1 MKVGV
6 RSWPAPVKYV
16 KQINGFTIVETMV
29 VLTVTGALFVAI
41 AASLTGRQNAAE
53 FTHSIQSVQSQLQ
66 QVINQVPDGNFPDKN
81 VSCASGGSSLVFSGG
96 GNQGTNSECLFLG
109 KVIQFHVHNAGGLT
123 TEQYQVYTIAGL
135 NTQGTAASPFAA
147 AKPTV
152 VQVGSNIANYSTA
165 ISLEY
170 GLQVVW
176 MRSNNNLSCFALS
189 CSIGAVGF
197 LMEPGQAGNT
207 GTGYSSGAQQVDL
220 IPIRTT
226 GLNQDLSTT
235 VIKIQ
240 DSTTGSGGLQDVNL
254 LTVAPINPT
263 SGVQIC
269 FASGTTNQSG
279 LVTIGSTGRQL
290 AVKLN
295 VKSGNMLCQ

>member
-1 MKVGV
+1 MKIGV
-6 RSWPAPVKYV
+6 RSWSAPVKRV
-16 KQINGFTIVETMV
+16 GQASGFTIVETMV
-29 VLTVTGALFVAI
+29 VLAVTGALFVAI

-53 FTHSIQSVQSQLQ
+53 FTHAVQSVQSQLQ
-66 QVINQVPDGNFPDKN
+66 QIIDQVPAGNFPDQQIGC
-81 VSCASGGSSLVFSGG
+81 SSGGGSLVFSNG
-96 GNQGTNSECLFLG
+96 GNQGTNAECIFLG
-109 KVIQFHVHNAGGLT
+109 KVIQFHVHNAGGLS

-135 NTQGTAASPFAA
+135 NTQGTAVSPFAA
-147 AKPTV
+147 AKPSV
-152 VQVGSNIANYSTA
+152 EQVGGNYAAYSKA
-165 ISLEY
+165 VNLEY

-176 MRSNNNLSCFALS
+176 MRSNNNSGCVALA

-226 GLNQDLSTT
+226 GLNQDLSTAVT
-235 VIKIQ
+235 KIQ
-240 DSTTGSGGLQDVNL
+240 DYTLGSGGLQDPSL

-263 SGVQIC
+263 NGVQIC

-290 AVKLN
+290 TVKLN
-295 VKSGNMLCQ
+295 VKSGNTLCQ